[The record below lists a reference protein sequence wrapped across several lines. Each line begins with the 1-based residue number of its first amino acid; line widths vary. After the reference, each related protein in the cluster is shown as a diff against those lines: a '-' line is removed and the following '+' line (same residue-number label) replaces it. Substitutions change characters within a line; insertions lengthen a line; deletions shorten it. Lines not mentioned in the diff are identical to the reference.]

1 MEEAKRHPKARAR
14 RGRLPPH
21 PCALGRVSGTAQGPL
36 GWGDKGR
43 AGRPSY
49 LAIPSRAP
57 AQPQGRATTRA
68 LLLRRVPTPHK
79 SMVRGAGEL
88 APLRENLGDRR
99 GRRGGR
105 TGFPCPLLCPNSRL
119 SPPHSL
125 ARTRAH
131 FPRPCPAAA
140 RGFRPLRAVQGHA
153 GLRGTSGA
161 ALAPRLPL
169 LPQGSARP
177 AGRLPA
183 IFLPPPLRPP
193 PQLGCSREP
202 RIARADLR
210 GVGVMAGPT
219 GGGAWSPGCQQ
230 PAAPPAPAECSCGS
244 TASRAPESRSPLS
257 RRGRPGARLFQSP
270 GADEAETGRNE

>member
-105 TGFPCPLLCPNSRL
+105 TGFPCLLLCPNSRL

-153 GLRGTSGA
+153 GLRGTSGGCASA
-161 ALAPRLPL
+161 AAAAAAPGLRAAGRPAACDLPAASAASAAATRLFAGASDCQSRPKGGGSDGWTHRRRSLEPGLPAAGRTSRAGRMQLRLDRLP
-169 LPQGSARP
+169 GSGIA
-177 AGRLPA
+177 LPA
-183 IFLPPPLRPP
+183 IPPGKTGGAAL
-193 PQLGCSREP
+193 SEP
-202 RIARADLR
+202 RR
-210 GVGVMAGPT
+210 G
-219 GGGAWSPGCQQ
+219 
-230 PAAPPAPAECSCGS
+230 
-244 TASRAPESRSPLS
+244 
-257 RRGRPGARLFQSP
+257 
-270 GADEAETGRNE
+270 

>member
-14 RGRLPPH
+14 RGRLHPH
-21 PCALGRVSGTAQGPL
+21 PCALRRVSGTAQGPL

-68 LLLRRVPTPHK
+68 LQLRRVPTPHK

-88 APLRENLGDRR
+88 APPRENLGNRR

-105 TGFPCPLLCPNSRL
+105 SWVPLPFLCPNSRL
-119 SPPHSL
+119 SPPHSR
-125 ARTRAH
+125 ARTHAH

-153 GLRGTSGA
+153 GLRGTAGGCSSAAAAAA
-161 ALAPRLPL
+161 ALGLRAA
-169 LPQGSARP
+169 GRP
-177 AGRLPA
+177 AA
-183 IFLPPPLRPP
+183 ILLPPPLRPS

-202 RIARADLR
+202 WISRADLR

-219 GGGAWSPGCQQ
+219 GGGAWSRGCQQ

-244 TASRAPESRSPLS
+244 TASGAPESRSPLS
-257 RRGRPGARLFQSP
+257 RRGIPGARLFQSP
-270 GADEAETGRNE
+270 GAVEAERGRKE